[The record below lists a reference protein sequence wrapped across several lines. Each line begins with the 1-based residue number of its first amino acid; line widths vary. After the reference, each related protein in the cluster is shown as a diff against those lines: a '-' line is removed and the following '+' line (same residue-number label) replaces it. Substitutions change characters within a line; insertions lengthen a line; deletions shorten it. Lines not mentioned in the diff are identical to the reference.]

1 MSPKDQAAY
10 EAFNR
15 ASPSTTP
22 GALFGDYGMPRSS
35 AYDLQGS
42 RPSSAQGRSYT
53 QFGSEGLSSSLGSSH
68 GFGFADSN
76 ARSVSRPQMH
86 IPSPQHLL
94 QRPESPS
101 QAPHLQQH
109 FAQLQQQQR
118 QQQQQQQPLQAQLQQ
133 QAHMQHQAHLQQQQ
147 LLQLQQQQPGLLL
160 QQLQQ
165 QHQQQGDGHMPPQV
179 MVGLILYNCARNPS
193 DTVETSVTASLEQFC
208 SMRTSSPC
216 CHTFDVVHDA
226 RHAAACTQTH
236 YLTSCMWWSWHQKQY
251 TPASICLSSHQ
262 DLPMPVGAI
271 CD

>member
-1 MSPKDQAAY
+1 MRLPDEHVNQFNSLMQPHLLQDKAVMSPKDQAAY

-15 ASPSTTP
+15 ASPSATP

-35 AYDLQGS
+35 AYELQGS

-53 QFGSEGLSSSLGSSH
+53 QFGSEGLSTSLGSSH

-147 LLQLQQQQPGLLL
+147 QQQALLQLQQQQPGLLL

-165 QHQQQGDGHMPPQV
+165 QQHQQQGDGHMPPQV
-179 MVGLILYNCARNPS
+179 MVVLILYNC
-193 DTVETSVTASLEQFC
+193 L
-208 SMRTSSPC
+208 
-216 CHTFDVVHDA
+216 
-226 RHAAACTQTH
+226 
-236 YLTSCMWWSWHQKQY
+236 
-251 TPASICLSSHQ
+251 
-262 DLPMPVGAI
+262 
-271 CD
+271 

>member
-1 MSPKDQAAY
+1 LPEEHVNQFNSLMQPCLLQEKAVMSPKDQAAY

-15 ASPSTTP
+15 ASPSATP
-22 GALFGDYGMPRSS
+22 GALFGEYGMPRSS
-35 AYDLQGS
+35 AHELQGS

-53 QFGSEGLSSSLGSSH
+53 QFGSEGLSTSLGSSH
-68 GFGFADSN
+68 GFADSN
-76 ARSVSRPQMH
+76 AQLGARSVSRPQMH

-101 QAPHLQQH
+101 QAPHLQHH

-147 LLQLQQQQPGLLL
+147 QQQQQQALLQLQQQQPGLLL

-179 MVGLILYNCARNPS
+179 IVVLILYNCAL
-193 DTVETSVTASLEQFC
+193 SL
-208 SMRTSSPC
+208 SN
-216 CHTFDVVHDA
+216 
-226 RHAAACTQTH
+226 
-236 YLTSCMWWSWHQKQY
+236 
-251 TPASICLSSHQ
+251 
-262 DLPMPVGAI
+262 
-271 CD
+271 

>member
-1 MSPKDQAAY
+1 MHVCYFSGNARLWTRPAARLPDEHVNQFNSLMQPYLLQDKAVMSPKDQAAY

-15 ASPSTTP
+15 ASPSATP
-22 GALFGDYGMPRSS
+22 GASFGDYGMPRSS
-35 AYDLQGS
+35 AYEQGS
-42 RPSSAQGRSYT
+42 RPSSAQGRSYS

-76 ARSVSRPQMH
+76 ARSMSRPQMH

-147 LLQLQQQQPGLLL
+147 QQQALLQLQQQQPGLLL

-179 MVGLILYNCARNPS
+179 MVVLILYNCALNLS
-193 DTVETSVTASLEQFC
+193 D
-208 SMRTSSPC
+208 
-216 CHTFDVVHDA
+216 
-226 RHAAACTQTH
+226 
-236 YLTSCMWWSWHQKQY
+236 
-251 TPASICLSSHQ
+251 
-262 DLPMPVGAI
+262 
-271 CD
+271 

>member
-1 MSPKDQAAY
+1 MRLPDEHVNQFNSLMQPHLLQDKAVMSPKDQAAY

-15 ASPSTTP
+15 ASPSATP
-22 GALFGDYGMPRSS
+22 GALFGEYGMPRSS
-35 AYDLQGS
+35 AHELQGS

-53 QFGSEGLSSSLGSSH
+53 QFGSEGLSTSLGSSH
-68 GFGFADSN
+68 GFSFADSN

-118 QQQQQQQPLQAQLQQ
+118 QQQQPLQAQLQQ

-147 LLQLQQQQPGLLL
+147 QQQALLQLQQQQPGLLL

-165 QHQQQGDGHMPPQV
+165 QQHQQQGDGHMPPQV
-179 MVGLILYNCARNPS
+179 MVVLILYNC
-193 DTVETSVTASLEQFC
+193 L
-208 SMRTSSPC
+208 
-216 CHTFDVVHDA
+216 
-226 RHAAACTQTH
+226 
-236 YLTSCMWWSWHQKQY
+236 
-251 TPASICLSSHQ
+251 
-262 DLPMPVGAI
+262 
-271 CD
+271 

>member
-1 MSPKDQAAY
+1 LPDEHVKQYDSLMQPYLLQDKAVMSPKDQAAY

-15 ASPSTTP
+15 ASLSAKP
-22 GALFGDYGMPRSS
+22 GALFGDYGIPRSS
-35 AYDLQGS
+35 AYELQGS

-76 ARSVSRPQMH
+76 AQLGARSMSKPQMH
-86 IPSPQHLL
+86 IPSAQHFL

-133 QAHMQHQAHLQQQQ
+133 QPLQAQLQQQAHMQHQAHLQQQQ
-147 LLQLQQQQPGLLL
+147 QQQALLQLQQQQPGLLL

-165 QHQQQGDGHMPPQV
+165 QHQQQGDGQMPPQV
-179 MVGLILYNCARNPS
+179 MVVLILYNCALNPS
-193 DTVETSVTASLEQFC
+193 D
-208 SMRTSSPC
+208 
-216 CHTFDVVHDA
+216 
-226 RHAAACTQTH
+226 
-236 YLTSCMWWSWHQKQY
+236 
-251 TPASICLSSHQ
+251 
-262 DLPMPVGAI
+262 
-271 CD
+271 